1 MTATARF
8 LLATAAALLAASAQA
23 ACYTV
28 LDAKGEII
36 SQTSTPPVDMSHQ
49 LHQTVPFR
57 YGDGASLIFGVAD
70 ESCGPEAE
78 PWDGQAAP
86 SAAGAGPKRA
96 SRRRARRDRG

>member
-1 MTATARF
+1 MNATTRF
-8 LLATAAALLAASAQA
+8 LLATAAALLAAGAQA

-49 LHQTVPFR
+49 LHQVVPLR

-70 ESCGPEAE
+70 ASCGPEAE
-78 PWDGQAAP
+78 PWDGQGFQ
-86 SAAGAGPKRA
+86 AAGAAPKPA
-96 SRRRARRDRG
+96 ARRRARRDRG